1 MLILILRPWAMYGWA
16 PLALIGEEINKLE
29 NSAGLEMS
37 SIVTAEGYV
46 ELSRASLDS
55 IHAAPTGVPPAQSER
70 TSDDSGAMAG
80 VYLGIWNIFA
90 TIPQFIATF
99 IAMVAFSILEP
110 GKSPELADGGKTGDA
125 GSSKKA
131 IPQGLSGTALCLA
144 IGAICSFVAATQ
156 SFRLRRYQN

>member
-1 MLILILRPWAMYGWA
+1 MYGWA

-29 NSAGLEMS
+29 NSTGLEMS
-37 SIVTAEGYV
+37 SRGTAEGYV
-46 ELSRASLDS
+46 PLTRASLDA
-55 IHAAPTGVPPAQSER
+55 IHAVPSEEQPLQSER
-70 TSDDSGAMAG
+70 TSDDTGGVAG

-99 IAMVAFSILEP
+99 IAMIAFAILEP

-125 GSSKKA
+125 GA